1 MKYFE
6 IFNDVSR
13 GMGWA
18 GKLVSS
24 SESLFCSYLA
34 LIANTSFF
42 ENMPD
47 FDGSLVMQN
56 MKTKSD
62 GLHEYK
68 TKGLPNSECLAL

>member
-1 MKYFE
+1 MKVAFLYEEVNNF
-6 IFNDVSR
+6 
-13 GMGWA
+13 
-18 GKLVSS
+18 
-24 SESLFCSYLA
+24 FCSYLA
-34 LIANTSFF
+34 LIASTLFF
-42 ENMPD
+42 EHMPD